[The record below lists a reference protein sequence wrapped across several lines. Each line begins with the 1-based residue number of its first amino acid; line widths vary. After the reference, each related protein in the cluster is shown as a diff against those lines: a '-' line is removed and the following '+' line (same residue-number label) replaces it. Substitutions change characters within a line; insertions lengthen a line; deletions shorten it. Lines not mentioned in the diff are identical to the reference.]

1 MQPQPARRIAGD
13 RYNYMAEVV
22 LPIAWES
29 DRFLLGEAIA
39 HRACAVSGD
48 ISPTYRGFLTRHTHD
63 GVAEFYEIVEPVTLA
78 EWEPLT
84 VDRIVVVA

>member
-1 MQPQPARRIAGD
+1 MQLQPARRIAGD
-13 RYNYMAEVV
+13 RYNYMADVV
-22 LPIAWES
+22 PPAAWEP

-48 ISPTYRGFLTRHTHD
+48 ISPTYRGFLTRRDQH
-63 GVAEFYEIVEPVTLA
+63 GAAEFYEIVEPVTLA